1 MADLIAIGYKAVE
14 ARSRYRGTALK
25 TSLARVGE
33 QDLQEA
39 RRGQHAAA
47 H

>member
-14 ARSRYRGTALK
+14 AGSRSRGTALR
-25 TSLARVGE
+25 TSLPEAGK

>member
-25 TSLARVGE
+25 TSLPRAGE
-33 QDLQEA
+33 HDLQEA